1 MLTRA
6 QAYQGTRF
14 VFLGVAVLLFAR
26 YAPSSL
32 SGLGTHEL
40 LTLAGL
46 SVFFTLLLGLG
57 VPVLAFTHFGQR
69 DGDPGR
75 LNFDVALFA
84 LAFTL
89 YGPLLTSTLCIIAY
103 ILTPGANGRYRFW
116 ERLLGGVMR
125 TPLLFAS
132 AWIFAPLIPQAQA
145 YSWAGF
151 GIFFA
156 LNLMWIAAYVLVVF
170 DPLTSLRTGMGISHL
185 WRLHLRDGV
194 LWSLIAVQLAW
205 GYVTMQLL
213 LRDGTIFALLSLLPL
228 LCFAIGFRFLH
239 RYRLAVHRLTLAR
252 DAVQALLSA
261 RDPLPHIHSILSS
274 VHSELLKE
282 TLHILI
288 PSGPGR
294 DAWHTVASVGPLP
307 DDAALQ
313 VRRHAIRELIAT
325 ERTYS
330 TARSRE
336 YVVTAFAARDERDQL
351 LGIMAVHRPSGVT
364 QPLQR
369 RQFEA
374 AAAALGPLLR
384 DFRAIAATQNAA
396 AVDPLTRLA
405 NRRTIL
411 ETLALVMSDS
421 TMHAPCSIIIID
433 LDHFK
438 TVNDQLGH
446 QAGDRCLQMVGTV
459 VAGNIRGFDRAG
471 RMGGEEFLVIMP
483 EAARDVAATIGERLR
498 SAIERSGFCYADG
511 TPVTA
516 SIGVATATLADT
528 PESLIERADKAL
540 YAAKRYGRNRVVEMP
555 A

>member
-6 QAYQGTRF
+6 QAYQGIRF
-14 VFLGVAVLLFAR
+14 VFLGVAVLLLARSGAPAMQHRTAHDALTFA
-26 YAPSSL
+26 
-32 SGLGTHEL
+32 GLG
-40 LTLAGL
+40 
-46 SVFFTLLLGLG
+46 VFFTLLLALG
-57 VPVLAFTHFGQR
+57 VPVLAFRHFGQR
-69 DGDPGR
+69 EGDPGR
-75 LNFDVALFA
+75 LNLDVALFA
-84 LAFTL
+84 LCFTL
-89 YGPLLTSTLCIIAY
+89 YGPFITATLCIMAY
-103 ILTPGANGRYRFW
+103 ILTPGPNGRYRLW
-116 ERLLGGVMR
+116 ERLLSGVMR

-132 AWIFAPLIPQAQA
+132 AWALAPFIEQARAYAWSGFA
-145 YSWAGF
+145 F
-151 GIFFA
+151 FFA
-156 LNLMWIAAYVLVVF
+156 LNFCWIAAYVLLVF
-170 DPLTSLRTGMGISHL
+170 DPLTSLRTGMGIAQL
-185 WRLHLRDGV
+185 WRLHLRDGL
-194 LWSLIAVQLAW
+194 LWTLIALQIAW

-213 LRDGTIFALLSLLPL
+213 LRDGTIFGLLSLVPL
-228 LCFAIGFRFLH
+228 VLFAVGFRSLH
-239 RYRLAVHRLTLAR
+239 RYRLAMHRLTLAR

-294 DAWHTVASVGPLP
+294 DAWQTVASVGPLP
-307 DDAALQ
+307 EDAALQ

-325 ERTYS
+325 QRTYA

-336 YVVTAFAARDERDQL
+336 YVVTAFAARDDREQL
-351 LGIMAVHRPSGVT
+351 LGIMAIHRPSGVT

-411 ETLALVMSDS
+411 ETLQLIMGDS
-421 TMHAPCSIIIID
+421 TLQTPCSIIIID

-483 EAARDVAATIGERLR
+483 EATREVAATIGERLR

-511 TPVTA
+511 SAVTA